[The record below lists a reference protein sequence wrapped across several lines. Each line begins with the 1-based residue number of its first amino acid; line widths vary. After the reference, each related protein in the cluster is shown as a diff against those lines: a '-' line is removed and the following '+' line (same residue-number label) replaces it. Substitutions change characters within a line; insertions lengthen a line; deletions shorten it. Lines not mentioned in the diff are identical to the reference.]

1 MKFSTIGQE
10 SIILIDTVIY
20 KSWEKIIALGY
31 QVSGALLISN
41 DQE

>member
-1 MKFSTIGQE
+1 MKFSAIGQE
-10 SIILIDTVIY
+10 SIILIDKVIY
-20 KSWEKIIALGY
+20 KSWEKIALGY